1 MHKAIGV
8 MIERPDVQN
17 RLEALGLVIVPPQ
30 QRTPEYLAA
39 FLPKEIERW
48 SAAIRA
54 AGISVN

>member
-1 MHKAIGV
+1 
-8 MIERPDVQN
+8 
-17 RLEALGLVIVPPQ
+17 VIVPPQ